1 MPRRRC
7 LAVLAFL
14 VLAAAAHAGFD
25 EGEQAFKRRDFRT
38 AVSEFTPL
46 ADGGD
51 ARAQYYL
58 GVMFL
63 AGLGASRD
71 EAKAADY
78 LARSAAQ
85 NYARAQTVLGTLY
98 LQGRGV
104 PKDEA
109 KGADLV
115 RRAADTGLASAQH
128 MMGLLLMEGR
138 GGLPKDPATA
148 AQWFKAAA
156 DQNHVAAYCALG
168 ELANRENNAVEAV
181 AWWRKGAT
189 GGDRNC
195 QLLLGRAYL
204 EGKGGLPRDT
214 NEGVAWIRRAANLR
228 LPAAQAALAMAYER
242 GAGVPTDYVLAYM
255 WFNLARSQGYNPQPM
270 RETMEALEK
279 KMTPEQ
285 IAEAQKRSREWR
297 AGADVADA
305 IARAAPRG
313 PASGR
318 GAAHDVRERVP
329 RLRRRPHRH
338 QSPRHRGL
346 PESHRR
352 AGQRRGGGRS
362 ARRAQRPRA
371 PQGSER
377 PTAVASL
384 RSGRGVRPGDDVVV
398 VGFPLRQVLAP
409 NPVVTTGTV
418 SALKRPRQRHR
429 EAPDRGAGP
438 AGQQRRTAARPPR
451 PGRRRGAEQAQRAA
465 HRRRHRRHPA
475 ERQLRGER
483 RKPAELPRSERR
495 GLPRCAARR
504 PGALRGGRRR
514 AGRALHRRDRAC
526 PVSAQPCARGAA
538 HPCHAESPSRSIDV
552 REVVG
557 TISVSAS
564 TFRYTE

>member
-1 MPRRRC
+1 MPRLRC

-14 VLAAAAHAGFD
+14 VLAAAAHAGLD

-71 EAKAADY
+71 DARAADY

-85 NYARAQTVLGTLY
+85 NYAQAQTVLGTLY

-181 AWWRKGAT
+181 AWWRRGAT

-204 EGKGGLPRDT
+204 EGKGGLPRDA
-214 NEGVAWIRRAANLR
+214 NEGIAWIRRAANLR

-305 IARAAPRG
+305 IARAAPG
-313 PASGR
+313 APPAGTSSRTMSGS
-318 GAAHDVRERVP
+318 GFLVSAEGHIVTNHHVVAGCQKVTVAPGNAEAAVIARDARNDLALLKAASPSPDVA
-329 RLRRRPHRH
+329 RLR
-338 QSPRHRGL
+338 
-346 PESHRR
+346 
-352 AGQRRGGGRS
+352 A
-362 ARRAQRPRA
+362 
-371 PQGSER
+371 
-377 PTAVASL
+377 
-384 RSGRGVRPGDDVVV
+384 GRGVRPGDDVVV

-409 NPVVTTGTV
+409 NAVVTTGTV
-418 SALKRPRQRHR
+418 SALSGLGNDTAKLQIAAPVQQGNSGGPLLDRHGLVVGVVQSKLNALR
-429 EAPDRGAGP
+429 IAGVTGDIPQNVNFAVNGATLQSFLEANGVGLRTAPPSGP
-438 AGQQRRTAARPPR
+438 ALSAADVGEQAARFTVAIECTR
-451 PGRRRGAEQAQRAA
+451 
-465 HRRRHRRHPA
+465 
-475 ERQLRGER
+475 
-483 RKPAELPRSERR
+483 
-495 GLPRCAARR
+495 
-504 PGALRGGRRR
+504 
-514 AGRALHRRDRAC
+514 
-526 PVSAQPCARGAA
+526 
-538 HPCHAESPSRSIDV
+538 
-552 REVVG
+552 
-557 TISVSAS
+557 
-564 TFRYTE
+564 